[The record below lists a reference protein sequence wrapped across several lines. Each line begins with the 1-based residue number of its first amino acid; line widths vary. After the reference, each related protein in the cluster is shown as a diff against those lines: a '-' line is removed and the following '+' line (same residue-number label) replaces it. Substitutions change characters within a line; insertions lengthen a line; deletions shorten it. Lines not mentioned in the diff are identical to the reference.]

1 MLILKAANMTIV
13 FRGLSEAFMTLAT
26 DGVSAAI
33 QAFKTV
39 SMAFSWAGGPHRSN
53 RFSRQDI
60 RVLKSVDMLQRV

>member
-33 QAFKTV
+33 KPSRPFR
-39 SMAFSWAGGPHRSN
+39 WLLAGLEVRTNPID
-53 RFSRQDI
+53 FLVKI
-60 RVLKSVDMLQRV
+60 YVC

>member
-39 SMAFSWAGGPHRSN
+39 SMAFSWAGGQP
-53 RFSRQDI
+53 
-60 RVLKSVDMLQRV
+60 KST